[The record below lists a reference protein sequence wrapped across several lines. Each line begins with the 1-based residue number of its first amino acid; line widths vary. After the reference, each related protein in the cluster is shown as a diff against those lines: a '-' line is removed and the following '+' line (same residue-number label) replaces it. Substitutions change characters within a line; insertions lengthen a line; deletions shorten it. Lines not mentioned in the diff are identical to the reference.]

1 MDSINNSHGD
11 DAAGAIFLVVRYVF
25 ILFYLARVFFFPYSD
40 LLHVFYLMYMIKC
53 ASVSAILFSVIR
65 FTKKIII

>member
-25 ILFYLARVFFFPYSD
+25 ILFYLAGVFFSIFRSVTCVLSD
-40 LLHVFYLMYMIKC
+40 VYD
-53 ASVSAILFSVIR
+53 
-65 FTKKIII
+65 

>member
-25 ILFYLARVFFFPYSD
+25 ILFYLARVFFFFIFRSVTCVLSD
-40 LLHVFYLMYMIKC
+40 VYD
-53 ASVSAILFSVIR
+53 
-65 FTKKIII
+65 